1 MKNKLYIAIT
11 ISLMTGCATTSYP
24 MPETTYEKLS
34 SFAGGLQ
41 HCFEKEYIG
50 PQLYADTKNAFKYTL
65 TTWDYDQ
72 NKMSTMLDDAYS
84 QVNPDARECRQVEAN
99 ALEMVSHINQ
109 LKVDRNQQR
118 ADKRQKQA
126 DINNALKEFKVNKP
140 IFCNTI
146 GTITTCN

>member
-1 MKNKLYIAIT
+1 
-11 ISLMTGCATTSYP
+11 
-24 MPETTYEKLS
+24 
-34 SFAGGLQ
+34 
-41 HCFEKEYIG
+41 
-50 PQLYADTKNAFKYTL
+50 LYADTKNAFKYTL